1 MEKSALTTGKINIQ
15 LNDVRK
21 KSISTF
27 YESKKKKWKKKFPL
41 KRNSSHWNGIVPTE
55 TEYLIIENVE
65 KVSSVEQW
73 KKGAT
78 FIVGESMLAR
88 IEEKRIPGNRRAKFR
103 IFPGAK
109 THGMYDFLKTLL
121 KKNSDNII
129 LYIGNNN
136 SVNGWTRNILNG
148 IMNSLTCE

>member
-1 MEKSALTTGKINIQ
+1 M
-15 LNDVRK
+15 
-21 KSISTF
+21 
-27 YESKKKKWKKKFPL
+27 KKKVRTETEYL
-41 KRNSSHWNGIVPTE
+41 INETEYLIIETEYLITETEYLIIETEYLIIE

-65 KVSSVEQW
+65 KVSSVERW

-136 SVNGWTRNILNG
+136 SVNG
-148 IMNSLTCE
+148 